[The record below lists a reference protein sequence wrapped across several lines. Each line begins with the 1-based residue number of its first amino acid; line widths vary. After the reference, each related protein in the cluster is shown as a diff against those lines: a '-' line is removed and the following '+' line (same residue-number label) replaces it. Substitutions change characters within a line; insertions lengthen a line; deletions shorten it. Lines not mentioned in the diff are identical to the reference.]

1 MEPACLGAQL
11 TAQFHLF
18 RKNQPSCIST
28 TKALPWNKFSGIFL
42 VHLQCALGVFFKS
55 LEKAGETSTCE
66 PGKGFF
72 FFFFATWTVCA
83 LRMWRDG
90 STKLPETPL
99 DLFMLFLQHIWSNN
113 CICWERLAG
122 GTYLPRSSAC
132 STYLPS
138 QGNLIT
144 GYSVL
149 PEHSPQ
155 TSFPM
160 KRCSELCV
168 CSSTSWKRQIKQLEV
183 KLEIWSFWQISVF
196 LPYECKS
203 MTGRKLPG
211 KTIGF
216 LSC

>member
-1 MEPACLGAQL
+1 M
-11 TAQFHLF
+11 
-18 RKNQPSCIST
+18 
-28 TKALPWNKFSGIFL
+28 
-42 VHLQCALGVFFKS
+42 
-55 LEKAGETSTCE
+55 CE
-66 PGKGFF
+66 PGEVFF
-72 FFFFATWTVCA
+72 VLFCFFFCFFFFATWTVCA
-83 LRMWRDG
+83 LRTWRDG

-99 DLFMLFLQHIWSNN
+99 DFFMLFLQNIWSNN
-113 CICWERLAG
+113 CISWERLPG
-122 GTYLPRSSAC
+122 VTYLPRSSAC
-132 STYLPS
+132 STLSPS

-155 TSFPM
+155 TSFPI
-160 KRCSELCV
+160 KTCSVLCV

-183 KLEIWSFWQISVF
+183 KLEIWSFWQIAVF

-203 MTGRKLPG
+203 MTARKLPG

>member
-1 MEPACLGAQL
+1 MLGKDRGNSYVW
-11 TAQFHLF
+11 TWRGFFCFVLF
-18 RKNQPSCIST
+18 
-28 TKALPWNKFSGIFL
+28 FFL
-42 VHLQCALGVFFKS
+42 FVFF
-55 LEKAGETSTCE
+55 C
-66 PGKGFF
+66 FF
-72 FFFFATWTVCA
+72 FFSTWNVCA
-83 LRMWRDG
+83 LRTWRDG

-99 DLFMLFLQHIWSNN
+99 DFFMLFLQHIWSNN
-113 CICWERLAG
+113 CISWERLPG
-122 GTYLPRSSAC
+122 VTYLPRSSAC
-132 STYLPS
+132 STLSPS

-155 TSFPM
+155 TSFPI
-160 KRCSELCV
+160 KTCSVLCV

-183 KLEIWSFWQISVF
+183 KLEIWSFWQIAVF

-203 MTGRKLPG
+203 MTARKLPG